1 MRLVCEKCTAI
12 YTIEDGLVGDRDFRV
27 SCKQCG
33 TPIVVRHERPPAPSS
48 SGTQI
53 TPSVESLPSELARR
67 PYRPPASFAPTG
79 QEEWFVW
86 LAGKQK
92 GPFRA
97 SQLAQLLEQG
107 EMEWTTQVWRE
118 GFKDW
123 RAARRDATLVTA
135 VAGVR
140 GGGGAGDTMRLNAA
154 RSFLA
159 PEDTIVEARPNIFAS
174 SSQRVSVVSKDDLLS
189 STSDTQ
195 AIDARELPA
204 ATEPIR
210 TNPQGG
216 PPPQWHSP
224 ENAAFRAGLGLPQ
237 DSREN
242 QVRIPARASS
252 SSAAPSRSEAFR
264 SAPTLM
270 GGRSQPQSTTDT
282 LSDVGGETWL
292 PKPRSLLMVAAIAFG
307 GGVLAA
313 AIATRYVPHHQS
325 PAITQL
331 KGGESTRAASEHPKV
346 TPGPSPTAKPSTPP
360 PAAPPTQV
368 APGVPDAPQTQ
379 PAIQPV
385 LRELPTP
392 EELRS
397 EVRRVA
403 PDVRRCITDP
413 TTGVEVGVFIDGAS
427 GRVREIDVRSARLPP
442 GRVDCVIHAVKQI
455 QLAPFKRTELRLEHK
470 FSW

>member
-1 MRLVCEKCTAI
+1 MRLVCEKCSAI

-33 TPIVVRHERPPAPSS
+33 TPIVVRHDRPSQPPSS
-48 SGTQI
+48 GGAQL
-53 TPSVESLPSELARR
+53 TPSIEGLPSSLSRR

-79 QEEWFVW
+79 EERWFVW
-86 LAGKQK
+86 VNGKQT

-97 SQLAQLLEQG
+97 PELAQLLEKG
-107 EMEWTTQVWRE
+107 EMEWTTQVWRD

-135 VAGVR
+135 VAGAR
-140 GGGGAGDTMRLNAA
+140 GSAGDTMRLNAA

-174 SSQRVSVVSKDDLLS
+174 SSQRVSVSSKDELLS
-189 STSDTQ
+189 SASDTQ
-195 AIDARELPA
+195 TVDARELPA

-210 TNPQGG
+210 TNLQPGG
-216 PPPQWHSP
+216 PPTQWHRA

-242 QVRIPARASS
+242 QVRIRSSGPPVRSPSS
-252 SSAAPSRSEAFR
+252 SPAPSRSEAFR

-270 GGRSQPQSTTDT
+270 GRGKPDVSVDTSQEVT
-282 LSDVGGETWL
+282 GETWL
-292 PKPRSLLMVAAIAFG
+292 PKPRSLLIVAALAFA

-313 AIATRYVPHHQS
+313 AIAARYVSRREP
-325 PAITQL
+325 PAVTQL
-331 KGGESTRAASEHPKV
+331 KSAPAAHAPANVPKV
-346 TPGPSPTAKPSTPP
+346 QAAPAAKPA
-360 PAAPPTQV
+360 AAP
-368 APGVPDAPQTQ
+368 APLPAQ
-379 PAIQPV
+379 PAVTPSV
-385 LRELPTP
+385 AAPTRELPTP

-413 TTGVEVGVFIDGAS
+413 VAGVEVGVFIDGAS
-427 GRVREIDVRSARLPP
+427 GHVREIDVRSARLPA

-455 QLAPFKRTELRLEHK
+455 QLQPFKRTELRLEHK